1 MNPNYSNGHDKTQRA
16 HLEAGVYRQ
25 KVDAAYFDAT
35 RAKMDQNQC
44 IQEAI
49 FMASLTLLGNRSVE
63 LRGLTD
69 KQLSTAAWDRI
80 KNGVAA
86 IHELKNFD
94 VRRKQVVAVAV
105 RSVTDVAMEFWEAHG
120 PPARSTAAA
129 P

>member
-1 MNPNYSNGHDKTQRA
+1 MPPD
-16 HLEAGVYRQ
+16 
-25 KVDAAYFDAT
+25 
-35 RAKMDQNQC
+35 QC

-69 KQLSTAAWDRI
+69 KQLSAAAWDRLKGGI
-80 KNGVAA
+80 GT

-105 RSVTDVAMEFWEAHG
+105 RSVTDVAMEFW
-120 PPARSTAAA
+120 STHEKCDTATASRDG
-129 P
+129 